1 MTDIQICNL
10 ALARLGD
17 SRITALTDATA
28 QAQYCSLFYTQTVEE
43 LQAEYDWQFCRKQI
57 DLGNST
63 TAPFSGYNVEYSLP
77 SDFLRVLRF
86 GGVDASENFGVWEIV
101 ANKITTNI
109 SSQNQIVAVLD
120 YIAAV
125 TDPAKF
131 PALFVELLTIKLAGL
146 LAMPL
151 TGSKDLFGQMAEIFG
166 ATMQKPG
173 LRVLLINTQAP
184 KTTTSAAN
192 SVTEICRQA
201 ILRVGPLE
209 AFKPYGEPMLLAQSL
224 YEQTRDELLADFE
237 WAFTRAQISINKDG
251 QNPTSGYAHKY
262 AIPLGTG
269 KIIRIN
275 NIDEAE
281 NSGQWEIV
289 GNYIHTNLGQSGMG
303 PFPATYPIVID
314 YTTKITDVTKFPPI
328 FVQILTTTLAL
339 KLCGIIESK

>member
-1 MTDIQICNL
+1 MTAEQICNL

-17 SRITALTDATA
+17 SRIANLNDATA

-43 LQAEYDWQFCRKQI
+43 LQAEFDWQFCRKQVN
-57 DLGNST
+57 LTSG
-63 TAPFSGYNVEYSLP
+63 TAPISGYSLQYTLP
-77 SDFLRVLRF
+77 TDFLRALRF
-86 GGVDASENFGVWEIV
+86 GNVDSNENFGVWEIIAERIHTNLSSPV
-101 ANKITTNI
+101 A
-109 SSQNQIVAVLD
+109 LD

-151 TGSKDLFGQMAEIFG
+151 TGSKDLFGQMAELFG

-192 SVTEICRQA
+192 TVSEICRQA

-209 AFKPYGEPMLLAQSL
+209 AFKPYGEPMVIAQSL

-237 WAFTRAQISINKDG
+237 WSFARSQVSVAKDAA
-251 QNPTSGYAHKY
+251 NPASGYAFRY
-262 AIPLGTG
+262 AIPTGTG
-269 KIIRIN
+269 QILRIN
-275 NIDEAE
+275 NLDDSE
-281 NSGQWEIV
+281 NSGKWEVIGGHV
-289 GNYIHTNLGQSGMG
+289 HTDL
-303 PFPATYPIVID
+303 PTPIIMD
-314 YTTKITDVTKFPPI
+314 ITTKITDVAKYPPI
-328 FVQILTTTLAL
+328 FVQLLTTTLAL

>member
-43 LQAEYDWQFCRKQI
+43 LQAEFDWQFCRKQVN
-57 DLGNST
+57 LTSG
-63 TAPFSGYNVEYSLP
+63 TAPISGYSLQYTLP
-77 SDFLRVLRF
+77 TDFLRALRF
-86 GGVDASENFGVWEIV
+86 GNVDSNENFGVWEIIAERIHTNLSSPV
-101 ANKITTNI
+101 A
-109 SSQNQIVAVLD
+109 LD
-120 YIAAV
+120 YIASV
-125 TDPAKF
+125 TDSTKF

-192 SVTEICRQA
+192 TVTEICRQA

-209 AFKPYGEPMLLAQSL
+209 TFKPYGEPMVIAQSL
-224 YEQTRDELLADFE
+224 YEQTRNELLADFD
-237 WAFTRAQISINKDG
+237 WQFARVQSSLTADAAPPAF
-251 QNPTSGYAHKY
+251 GYSARY
-262 AIPLGTG
+262 AIPSGTLKVLRVNG
-269 KIIRIN
+269 V
-275 NIDEAE
+275 DEDE
-281 NSGQWEIV
+281 NFGNWEIV
-289 GNYIHTNLGQSGMG
+289 GGFLHTN
-303 PFPATYPIVID
+303 FPTPVKVETTAIV
-314 YTTKITDVTKFPPI
+314 TDAAKFPPV
-328 FVQILTTTLAL
+328 FTNMLTVTLAM
-339 KLCGIIESK
+339 KLSQLLEIQVAK

>member
-43 LQAEYDWQFCRKQI
+43 LQAEFDWQFCRKQVN
-57 DLGNST
+57 LTSG
-63 TAPFSGYNVEYSLP
+63 TAPISGYSVQYTLP
-77 SDFLRVLRF
+77 TDFLRSLRF
-86 GGVDASENFGVWEIV
+86 GNVDSNENFGVWEIIADKIHTNLSAPV
-101 ANKITTNI
+101 A
-109 SSQNQIVAVLD
+109 LD
-120 YIAAV
+120 YIASV
-125 TDPAKF
+125 TDSTKF

-151 TGSKDLFGQMAEIFG
+151 TGSKDLFGQMAELFG

-192 SVTEICRQA
+192 TLTEICRQA

-237 WAFTRAQISINKDG
+237 WAFTRAQISLNKDG
-251 QNPTSGYAHKY
+251 QSPTSGYAHRY
-262 AIPLGTG
+262 AIPAGTG

-275 NIDEAE
+275 NIDDSE

>member
-17 SRITALTDATA
+17 ARITALTDSTA

-43 LQAEYDWQFCRKQI
+43 LQAEFDWQFCRKQVS
-57 DLGNST
+57 LTSG
-63 TAPFSGYNVEYSLP
+63 TAPISGYSVQYTLP
-77 SDFLRVLRF
+77 TDFLRVLRF
-86 GGVDASENFGVWEIV
+86 GNVDSNENFGVWEIIAEKIHTNLSAPV
-101 ANKITTNI
+101 A
-109 SSQNQIVAVLD
+109 LD

-125 TDPAKF
+125 TDPANF

-151 TGSKDLFGQMAEIFG
+151 TGSKDLFGQMAELFG

-173 LRVLLINTQAP
+173 LRSLLINTQAP

-237 WAFTRAQISINKDG
+237 WAFTRSQVSVNSSGSPI
-251 QNPTSGYAHKY
+251 SGYLYKY
-262 AIPLGTG
+262 AVPAGTG
-269 KIIRIN
+269 QILRIN
-275 NIDEAE
+275 NIDDAE
-281 NSGQWEIV
+281 NTGKWEVIGGFV
-289 GNYIHTNLGQSGMG
+289 HTDLPS
-303 PFPATYPIVID
+303 PIIMD
-314 YTTKITDVTKFPPI
+314 ITTKITDVTKFPPI
-328 FVQILTTTLAL
+328 FVQILTLTLAL
-339 KLCGIIESK
+339 KLCSIIESK

>member
-43 LQAEYDWQFCRKQI
+43 LQAEFDWQFCRKQVN
-57 DLGNST
+57 LTSG
-63 TAPFSGYNVEYSLP
+63 TAPISGYSLQYTLP
-77 SDFLRVLRF
+77 TDFLRALRF
-86 GGVDASENFGVWEIV
+86 GNVDSNENFGVWEIISDKIHTNLSSPV
-101 ANKITTNI
+101 A
-109 SSQNQIVAVLD
+109 LD

-173 LRVLLINTQAP
+173 LRSLLINTQAP

-237 WAFTRAQISINKDG
+237 WAFTRAQISLNKDG
-251 QNPTSGYAHKY
+251 QSPTSGYAHRY
-262 AIPLGTG
+262 AIPAGTG

-275 NIDEAE
+275 NIDDSE

-303 PFPATYPIVID
+303 PFPATYPIIID

-328 FVQILTTTLAL
+328 FVQILTLTLAL